1 MLGWY
6 FVIYPQRVLVAGL
19 KLEDSVRLATWE
31 TGLGGTKWIAQLCTL
46 GQAVDL
52 GGNGYP
58 NRYVIPAGTLARVLQ
73 QGVPS
78 HTSPPVI
85 GDDYY
90 LPPNWT
96 GEATID
102 IERLKSLPPEVLL
115 AVEAWDQS

>member
-6 FVIYPQRVLVAGL
+6 FVIYPQRILVAGM
-19 KLEDSVRLATWE
+19 KLEDSARLASWK
-31 TGLGGTKWIAQLCTL
+31 TGLGGTKWIEQLCNL

-58 NRYVIPAGTLARVLQ
+58 NRYVVPAATLSHVLQ

-78 HTSPPVI
+78 RTSPPVI
-85 GDDYY
+85 GDDYF

-96 GEATID
+96 GEAKID